1 MRNNKDVLVENYNE
15 LIKPKELLKEN
26 PNLLATFENEDLRQ
40 LQNKIDE
47 PKQIEIDENGK
58 SKALT
63 FMDRRPKYILGIDN
77 VDELEGLI
85 SKSTYNNNMLRQS
98 TSKLLWV
105 LISQLT
111 TLVDKDKPIESQY
124 LDANP
129 ILRISIK
136 DLAEM
141 EGKSTTKDGLRD
153 LRERTTI
160 DLRFLNSIFFTK
172 KKGNKGDFA
181 DLGLGANNL
190 GIERGVAYFEMRK
203 EFANRVILEP
213 TPYLAY
219 LPKEMLRT
227 NDKYN
232 PYSFSL
238 GLAIFLHKRRNL
250 GRKHENIISVK
261 NLYENCKLIPRYE
274 DVKQNKDR
282 HFDRFIIKPFER
294 DLDALS
300 EIFTWEYIT
309 PKKDTKA
316 NIDYNNFDEWLK
328 LNIKITWLKDLGTET
343 LLKGRADAKRIKE
356 NAKNKELK
364 KIGKAIAQ
372 KKSKKFEQKK

>member
-136 DLAEM
+136 DLAEI

-160 DLRFLNSIFFTK
+160 DLRFLRK
-172 KKGNKGDFA
+172 KVTRA
-181 DLGLGANNL
+181 
-190 GIERGVAYFEMRK
+190 
-203 EFANRVILEP
+203 
-213 TPYLAY
+213 
-219 LPKEMLRT
+219 
-227 NDKYN
+227 
-232 PYSFSL
+232 
-238 GLAIFLHKRRNL
+238 
-250 GRKHENIISVK
+250 
-261 NLYENCKLIPRYE
+261 
-274 DVKQNKDR
+274 
-282 HFDRFIIKPFER
+282 
-294 DLDALS
+294 
-300 EIFTWEYIT
+300 
-309 PKKDTKA
+309 
-316 NIDYNNFDEWLK
+316 
-328 LNIKITWLKDLGTET
+328 T
-343 LLKGRADAKRIKE
+343 LQI
-356 NAKNKELK
+356 
-364 KIGKAIAQ
+364 
-372 KKSKKFEQKK
+372 